1 MHIEIYE
8 NPETDLFDLRVTGSD
23 EYDDL
28 NGLTEQEAKD
38 EADAISAETG
48 ADIVYT

>member
-1 MHIEIYE
+1 MAIEIYE
-8 NPETDLFDLRVTGSD
+8 NPETGLFDLRVTGSD

-28 NGLTEQEAKD
+28 NDLTEQEAKD
-38 EADAISAETG
+38 EADAISAGFG